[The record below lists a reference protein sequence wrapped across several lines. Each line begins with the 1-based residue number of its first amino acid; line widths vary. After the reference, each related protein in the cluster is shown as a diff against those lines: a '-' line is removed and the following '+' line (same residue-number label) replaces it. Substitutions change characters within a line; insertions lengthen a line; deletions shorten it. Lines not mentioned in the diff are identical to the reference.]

1 LSLARR
7 SAVNQTPDGT
17 LVALDSL
24 RMAVE
29 IGPWQKLNPATI
41 ELVPES
47 PGLFEIG
54 NLVRTVL
61 FIGRANGNLKERLDA
76 LGAIPENVPASVG
89 GYWVR
94 WVAVDDEEAELAARQ
109 ATHRDQHHGLLPAG
123 NDARPKPVF
132 RLVTRNAA

>member
-1 LSLARR
+1 MPA
-7 SAVNQTPDGT
+7 
-17 LVALDSL
+17 
-24 RMAVE
+24 E

-41 ELVPES
+41 EFVHES
-47 PGLFEIG
+47 PGSFEIG

-61 FIGRANGNLKERLDA
+61 FIGRANGNLRQRFEA

-94 WVAVDDEEAELAARQ
+94 WVAADDEEAELAARQ
-109 ATHRDQHHGLLPAG
+109 TAHRAQHGGLLPAG

-132 RLVTRNAA
+132 RLVTRDAA

>member
-1 LSLARR
+1 MPA
-7 SAVNQTPDGT
+7 
-17 LVALDSL
+17 
-24 RMAVE
+24 E

-41 ELVPES
+41 EFVPES
-47 PGLFEIG
+47 PGIFEIG

-61 FIGRANGNLKERLDA
+61 FIGRANGNLKQRFDA

-109 ATHRDQHHGLLPAG
+109 TAHRDQHAGQLPSG
-123 NDARPKPVF
+123 NDARPRPMI
-132 RLVTRNAA
+132 RLVTRDAA

>member
-1 LSLARR
+1 MPA
-7 SAVNQTPDGT
+7 
-17 LVALDSL
+17 
-24 RMAVE
+24 E

-41 ELVPES
+41 EFVPES
-47 PGLFEIG
+47 PGIFEIG

-61 FIGRANGNLKERLDA
+61 FIGQANGNLRQRFEA

-94 WVAVDDEEAELAARQ
+94 WVVVDDEDAELGTRQ
-109 ATHRDQHHGLLPAG
+109 TAHRDQHAGALPPG
-123 NDARPKPVF
+123 NDARPRPVI